1 MVLIKI
7 IKYLK
12 SLESAVTPDLPKVR
26 IIKNIPKNIVSYF
39 STAQIVKVGLIK
51 MTKRDGRL
59 HKERMFT
66 NLTGPGDLDNKRDG
80 FDTLIDHAP
89 EKLPFGQQ
97 QFSSRFSISFLSFKL

>member
-26 IIKNIPKNIVSYF
+26 IIKTFLKTSANI
-39 STAQIVKVGLIK
+39 STSQIVKVGLIK

-89 EKLPFGQQ
+89 DKLPFGQQ